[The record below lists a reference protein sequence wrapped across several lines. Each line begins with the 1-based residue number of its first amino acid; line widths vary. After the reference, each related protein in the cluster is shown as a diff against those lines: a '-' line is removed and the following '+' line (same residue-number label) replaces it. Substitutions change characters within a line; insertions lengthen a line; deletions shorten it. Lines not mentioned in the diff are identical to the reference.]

1 VIKVVIGDDHVIFR
15 QGLLKLLQSAED
27 IEVMGEAGEG
37 LKILS
42 LIKKEQPAVAILDIS
57 MPGPGGLEIAKEI
70 QNEGIETKVILLTMH
85 NDALTAQKAIQSN
98 ASGYVL
104 KDDAFEDLLYA
115 IRAVASGRK
124 FISPSISEKIL
135 HSGRVRENGDRI
147 LTEREREILRLIAL
161 GLTNK
166 KIAEKLSISVKT
178 VDTHRTRI
186 LQKLDVHAT
195 ADLVRHALKMGL
207 IEVHK

>member
-1 VIKVVIGDDHVIFR
+1 MIKVVIGDDHVIFR

-57 MPGPGGLEIAKEI
+57 MPGPGGLEIVKEI
-70 QNEGIETKVILLTMH
+70 QNHGIETKVILLTMH

-98 ASGYVL
+98 VSGYVL

-124 FISPSISEKIL
+124 FISTSISEKIL
-135 HSGRVRENGDRI
+135 HPGRVRENGDRI

>member
-1 VIKVVIGDDHVIFR
+1 MIKVVIGDDHVIFR

-57 MPGPGGLEIAKEI
+57 MPGPGGLEIVKEI

-135 HSGRVRENGDRI
+135 HPGRVRENGDRI
-147 LTEREREILRLIAL
+147 LTEREQEILRLIAL

-207 IEVHK
+207 IEVHE